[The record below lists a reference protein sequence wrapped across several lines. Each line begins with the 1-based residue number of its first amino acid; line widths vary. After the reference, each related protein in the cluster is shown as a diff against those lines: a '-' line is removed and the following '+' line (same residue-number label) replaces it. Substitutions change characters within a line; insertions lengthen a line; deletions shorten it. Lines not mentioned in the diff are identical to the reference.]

1 VGILNF
7 MGLADGD
14 PHLPV
19 GSAPAVTYTDAEGR
33 TTDDPAAA
41 VSGEAVLYDEH
52 GIPRRRTLFVIRQ
65 RELPWLPVS
74 EAAFLL
80 WVLVILMLVWL
91 AVGLVLYLT

>member
-1 VGILNF
+1 

-19 GSAPAVTYTDAEGR
+19 AGSAPGVTYTDAEGR
-33 TTDDPAAA
+33 VTDDPAAA

-52 GIPRRRTLFVIRQ
+52 GIPRRRTLFVMRQ

-91 AVGLVLYLT
+91 AVGLALYFT

>member
-1 VGILNF
+1 
-7 MGLADGD
+7 MGHAAGD
-14 PHLPV
+14 PTPPV
-19 GSAPAVTYTDAEGR
+19 VTYTDRDGR
-33 TTDDPAAA
+33 ATDDPATA

-52 GIPRRRTLFVIRQ
+52 GIPRRRTLFVVRE

-80 WVLVILMLVWL
+80 WVLVVLMLAWL

>member
-1 VGILNF
+1 

-14 PHLPV
+14 PTLP
-19 GSAPAVTYTDAEGR
+19 APPPVVTYTDAEGR

-52 GIPRRRTLFVIRQ
+52 GIPRRRTLFVMRQ

-91 AVGLVLYLT
+91 AVGLVLYFT